1 MRKHRSAP
9 VLRGL
14 EIRST
19 DDGHSLTGYVA
30 VFDTD
35 SRPLGGGR
43 FVETVAPG
51 AFARSLQAP
60 PNGRQTLVIDHD
72 DARIIGATNDLR
84 GTRFFEDS
92 QGLAVEAPRLPD
104 TQEVRDLRELA
115 DAGLLSGMSFEFLPT
130 DHGVEVTDN
139 GRRRRLTDVRLYHG
153 TVLTGKTP
161 AYAATSVEM
170 RALAASAGVSFDLLS
185 TAMEAVHDG
194 RTLVQ
199 EEWRALEAAVT
210 AIAPPESRW
219 SVFASKAAGASYT
232 LADLL
237 YQLASEE
244 PSDGPHAQLL
254 KTATDAVSAYIAAKS
269 AAVGSDEDKAASGQR
284 AATPNLD
291 AARALITSIAGR

>member
-14 EIRST
+14 EMRST
-19 DDGHSLTGYVA
+19 DDGHSLVAYAA
-30 VFDTD
+30 VFDSD

-51 AFARSLQAP
+51 AFARTLQAP

-72 DARIIGATNDLR
+72 DARIIGATNGVHPLR
-84 GTRFFEDS
+84 LAEDAT
-92 QGLAVEAPRLPD
+92 GLYVEAPRLPD
-104 TQEVRDLRELA
+104 TTEVRDLRELA
-115 DAGLLSGMSFEFLPT
+115 DAGLVSGMSFEFLPT
-130 DHGVEVTDN
+130 DKGVQVSD
-139 GRRRRLTDVRLYHG
+139 GGKRRCLTDVRLYHV
-153 TVLTGKTP
+153 TALTGKTP
-161 AYAATSVEM
+161 AYPATAVEI
-170 RALAASAGVSFDLLS
+170 RALAASAGVPFDLLS

-219 SVFASKAAGASYT
+219 SVFAAHAAGASYT

-244 PSDGPHAQLL
+244 PSDGPGAQLL
-254 KTATDAVSAYIAAKS
+254 KTATEAVTAYIAAKS